1 MAQTASGDSQTRDS
15 FTSRTAFI
23 IACIG
28 SAVGLS
34 GIWLFP
40 YRVSQ
45 LGGAAFLIPYLF
57 FVVLLGLTGVVGE
70 MSFGRAMGCGP
81 MGAFGKALELRGMP
95 HATRIGK
102 VIGIVP
108 VLAALGIAIGYT
120 VVLGWFLK
128 YLFAAATGTLLTQPD
143 MGGYFSQITG
153 DFGSIG
159 WHAAA
164 LIITLADFCLAIACN
179 VNEQPTVSVSNTI
192 EFLSAAKGDKLIA
205 ECNVDKSGR
214 KLGFYTVDVS
224 DNTGRKVARMTAT
237 CYR

>member
-81 MGAFGKALELRGMP
+81 MGAFGKALELRGVS

-102 VIGIVP
+102 AIGIVP

-120 VVLGWFLK
+120 VVLGWLLN
-128 YLFAAATGTLLTQPD
+128 YILAAANRNAARPTGPGRVLRSDHRRFRKHRLARRGAHHHASRYDLGYLTR
-143 MGGYFSQITG
+143 
-153 DFGSIG
+153 
-159 WHAAA
+159 H
-164 LIITLADFCLAIACN
+164 
-179 VNEQPTVSVSNTI
+179 
-192 EFLSAAKGDKLIA
+192 
-205 ECNVDKSGR
+205 
-214 KLGFYTVDVS
+214 
-224 DNTGRKVARMTAT
+224 
-237 CYR
+237 